1 MRPVSTSEATMQSV
15 TEAPITIYR
24 HYTHPILPTDEI
36 SLLGSGNI
44 FTDIIII
51 SSPQTRP
58 RVIKCVKL
66 PLNDRDAGFLS
77 VNWDRAR
84 LENLRRVLVEVQEC
98 RTAYWAQQLADHQR
112 FGRREALA
120 REHSIKIIEMAIGFA
135 YEDEREKRE
144 GRLRRTSVCGV
155 M

>member
-1 MRPVSTSEATMQSV
+1 MQSV
-15 TEAPITIYR
+15 TETPITIYC
-24 HYTHPILPTDEI
+24 HYTHPVLPTDEI
-36 SLLGSGNI
+36 APLGSGNI

-51 SSPQTRP
+51 SGPQTRP
-58 RVIKCVKL
+58 RVIKCVKH

-77 VNWDRAR
+77 VNWERQR
-84 LENLRRVLVEVQEC
+84 LEILRHVLVEVQKL

-120 REHSIKIIEMAIGFA
+120 REHSIKIVEVAIGYA
-135 YEDEREKRE
+135 DQDEREKLE
-144 GRLRRTSVCGV
+144 GRVRRTSVCGV